1 MSTLT
6 FKQKDIFN
14 QKLYISPLTCSYFC
28 QSPEKDKSETDDNSD
43 SSPMKVNELSSPF
56 STEKKKSEACLTT
69 ELLNLLDECSP
80 VKLREAIIKEEK
92 EEGTTY
98 VTEKNYLLEE
108 YLSKENKENKNTTN
122 IIAIVPKKLTFTPIE
137 NDNEIQGK
145 KIKPSFYKSKK
156 GNKHLYSDTMARTQR
171 VSADELKDMD
181 IMLDNATYLDEAPH
195 DPTHNNP
202 FDYFYYFKA
211 TNE

>member
-1 MSTLT
+1 MSTLNL
-6 FKQKDIFN
+6 KQKDIFN

-43 SSPMKVNELSSPF
+43 SSSMKVNEPSSPF

-156 GNKHLYSDTMARTQR
+156 GNKHFVERKGDWECPSCKNMNFSFRKKCNRCKCDKKTCEKQYNILTNNLLSM
-171 VSADELKDMD
+171 LK
-181 IMLDNATYLDEAPH
+181 ES
-195 DPTHNNP
+195 
-202 FDYFYYFKA
+202 K
-211 TNE
+211 